1 MKKKNKHNEKKPCII
16 KRIFD
21 KIKGFLKRLARWIKL
36 HIYGILYFILILTLS
51 VYIVLNW
58 DKCISMKF
66 FEQFDGNNILFL
78 VWIALLILFFYDIE
92 AKDMKFKRKEIQ
104 DTEKQLAEAD
114 SDFQKKQFNNLLDNI
129 QPQNSNESNERNNGN
144 EKSN

>member
-1 MKKKNKHNEKKPCII
+1 MGKIVN
-16 KRIFD
+16 
-21 KIKGFLKRLARWIKL
+21 KIKEIPSKIKKIPGKIKELFKRLWKWIKL
-36 HIYGILYFILILTLS
+36 HIYGILYFILIVILS
-51 VYIVLNW
+51 TYIVLNW

-78 VWIALLILFFYDIE
+78 VWIALLILFFYDVE

-114 SDFQKKQFNNLLDNI
+114 SDFQKKQLNNLLDNI
-129 QPQNSNESNERNNGN
+129 QMQNSNESNERNNGN

>member
-21 KIKGFLKRLARWIKL
+21 KIKGFFKRLVKWIQL
-36 HIYGILYFILILTLS
+36 HIYGILYFILIVTLS

-78 VWIALLILFFYDIE
+78 VWIALLILFFYDVE
-92 AKDMKFKRKEIQ
+92 AKDLKFHRKKFEATRDKINSVESKFILQ
-104 DTEKQLAEAD
+104 SKIENMIDDLQFQNTEKTDER
-114 SDFQKKQFNNLLDNI
+114 SINNE
-129 QPQNSNESNERNNGN
+129 Q
-144 EKSN
+144 